1 MLMRAARWF
10 DLNSLAELEKRGWP
24 RLSPA
29 QSLLFAHLDEQGTP
43 PAEVARRL
51 SQTRQ
56 ATQDLVAGL
65 TRLGLLVVTDDPAR
79 RGGRLVCLTVAG
91 RDLVG
96 DAYSILMAMEAAV
109 GSQLVERLRAR
120 LSDVLAGQERVDAR
134 RAGLS

>member
-10 DLNSLAELEKRGWP
+10 DLNSLAALEKRGWP

-51 SQTRQ
+51 NQTRQ

-65 TRLGLLVVTDDPAR
+65 TRLGLLVVTDDPGR
-79 RGGRLVCLTVAG
+79 RGGRLVCLTTAG
-91 RDLVG
+91 RHLVR

-109 GSQLVERLRAR
+109 GDQLVERLRAR
-120 LSDVLAGQERVDAR
+120 LGDVIARQEQVDADQT
-134 RAGLS
+134 GHP